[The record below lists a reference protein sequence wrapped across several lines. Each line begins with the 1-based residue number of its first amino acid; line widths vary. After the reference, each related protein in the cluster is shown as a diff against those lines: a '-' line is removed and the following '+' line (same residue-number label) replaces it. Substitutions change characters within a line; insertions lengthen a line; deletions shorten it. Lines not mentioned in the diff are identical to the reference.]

1 MPPRRLRTLALA
13 AALAL
18 PLAGALGCPG
28 ESGPRVPAAE
38 FLVAAGD
45 STFWV
50 TSDGGRVRVRG
61 APLQLARVDGRFVE
75 LYVVDDD
82 RSYFDAVLVG
92 QRVYRRDLIT
102 NDSVLVFRDTVVAGL
117 AERYAELHPEE
128 RPLGPDDDAAERPAT
143 IASVELELLPVYG
156 PHLSYEY
163 HADLDADFAEEVHE
177 TRRGVLDLRS
187 GAASTLA
194 ALFGDT
200 AAVRLAAAGR
210 AQFEVLLDSV
220 LAARRDEATRAAE
233 AIGDFDFDA
242 TSFSLLDSARAP
254 QVLFV
259 VPGRGEAGGGLVL
272 PVTPIA
278 APALPWWTAIADRL
292 PLNEGD
298 TTLASACPPGD
309 REACRPPALRWP
321 RDEYEV
327 VARFDGAVQRVVLA
341 IRDTLDAE
349 WSAAR
354 LPAPV
359 AQIYWLDRPAID
371 SSTRRALEAAFDEAA
386 LYSEDVRSV
395 SRPGRARRSR
405 RGTASA
411 ASASIRIP
419 VVPQRTRAT
428 S

>member
-18 PLAGALGCPG
+18 PLAGTLACRG
-28 ESGPRVPAAE
+28 EPPRPVPAAE

-50 TSDGGRVRVRG
+50 TSADGRIRVRG

-75 LYVVDDD
+75 LYVVDED

-92 QRVYRRDLIT
+92 QRIYRRDLLT
-102 NDSVLVFRDTVVAGL
+102 NDSVLVFRDTVVAPL
-117 AERYAELHPEE
+117 AERYAELHPDE
-128 RPLGPDDDAAERPAT
+128 RPLGPDDETAERPAT
-143 IASVELELLPVYG
+143 IVTIEVELLPAYG

-177 TRRGVLDLRS
+177 TRRGVLDLRT
-187 GAASTLA
+187 GAASSLGG
-194 ALFGDT
+194 LFGDS
-200 AAVRLAAAGR
+200 AAARLVADGR
-210 AQFEVLLDSV
+210 RQFDVLLDSV
-220 LAARRDEATRAAE
+220 LAARREEAARVAQ

-242 TSFSLLDSARAP
+242 TSFSLLDSARRP

-272 PVTPIA
+272 PVTPLD
-278 APALPWWTAIADRL
+278 APVVPGWAAIAEGL
-292 PLNEGD
+292 PLSEPGAGVAGD
-298 TTLASACPPGD
+298 CPAADPESCRASV
-309 REACRPPALRWP
+309 LRWP
-321 RDEYEV
+321 RDGYDV
-327 VARFDGAVQRVVLA
+327 VARFDRPVERVVVAL
-341 IRDTLDAE
+341 RDTLAVE
-349 WSAAR
+349 WGAAR

-359 AQIYWLDRPAID
+359 SQIFWLDRPAID

-395 SRPGRARRSR
+395 SRPGRSRRDR

-411 ASASIRIP
+411 AAASL
-419 VVPQRTRAT
+419 RTPAAPLRTGAR